1 MYCVSIVVTE
11 SDDRSGYSGMWQQ
24 PYTVYVAHNK
34 LLMCIVHVNVHLNI
48 HVPVVAK
55 SIVCNSR

>member
-1 MYCVSIVVTE
+1 
-11 SDDRSGYSGMWQQ
+11 MWQH

-55 SIVCNSR
+55 VLCAIPGYENAK